1 MDSNPLTP
9 TKSDS
14 VAPIKTPTSDVV
26 EKSEFVIRVT
36 CETVAGSR
44 SCKISD
50 VMINVPH
57 REQPTKVSPP
67 IDSAVSTDST
77 DCDVCEIL
85 EDLTRSLKDDKTLP
99 VEDTPPVAVQ
109 GRRFRHGNK
118 EYQDTPG
125 SSAPRRLP
133 PAMRARRMSRS

>member
-1 MDSNPLTP
+1 MDSNRVTP

-14 VAPIKTPTSDVV
+14 VAPIETLSSDVV

-57 REQPTKVSPP
+57 GEQPTKVSPP
-67 IDSAVSTDST
+67 IDSAVTTDST

-99 VEDTPPVAVQ
+99 VENTPPVAAQ
-109 GRRFRHGNK
+109 GRRFRHGDR
-118 EYQDTPG
+118 EYHDTPG
-125 SSAPRRLP
+125 SSAPRRVP
-133 PAMRARRMSRS
+133 SSRRMSRS